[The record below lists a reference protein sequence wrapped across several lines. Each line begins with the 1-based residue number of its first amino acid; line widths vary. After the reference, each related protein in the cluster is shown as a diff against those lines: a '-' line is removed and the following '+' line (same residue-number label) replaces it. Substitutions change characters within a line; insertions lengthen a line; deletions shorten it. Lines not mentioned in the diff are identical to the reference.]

1 MYLKIATFLA
11 FVLSTNMAMA
21 VGSTISGN
29 VQAKCSIHTDTAGV
43 YGNPLPNKLD
53 TTPSSGGT
61 KASIRVDIAQ
71 ANFYKLSV
79 ATPTSFSSSPTLADS
94 VAWSGSTV
102 VGAVSASGMSA
113 YEDAKVIS
121 PANTT
126 TFDMTL
132 AGTTYFTVSSTALYG
147 YNKAFP
153 AGTYNA
159 VIEVTCIPK

>member
-1 MYLKIATFLA
+1 M
-11 FVLSTNMAMA
+11 
-21 VGSTISGN
+21 
-29 VQAKCSIHTDTAGV
+29 
-43 YGNPLPNKLD
+43 
-53 TTPSSGGT
+53 
-61 KASIRVDIAQ
+61 
-71 ANFYKLSV
+71 